1 MSDYAVMP
9 MADYQDIC
17 DAVREK
23 TGKSDLIT
31 SGIMA
36 DEISGIEAGGE
47 VKYAT
52 DGKIYVE
59 NVIVPD
65 TVTTLP
71 QNCYAIAGIKSIYAP
86 EVTKLGGHY
95 CFGNVWNSLQALIC
109 PKLTAWGESIYWC
122 RGGDLH
128 EVQAGSIEHPVTQM
142 ASKIGFDVNKNTDL
156 VITIYVDADTIAD
169 VPTDISDYQ
178 PFGATNATIVYR
190 NSTTGEVIAE

>member
-36 DEISGIEAGGE
+36 DEISGIKAGGE
-47 VKYAT
+47 VKYAA
-52 DGKIYVE
+52 DGKIYTE

-65 TVTTLP
+65 TVTNLP
-71 QNCYAIAGIKSIYAP
+71 QNCYAIVGIKSIYAP

-95 CFGNVWNSLQALIC
+95 CFGSAWNQLERLIC
-109 PKLTAWGESIYWC
+109 PKLTSWGIGNYWNA
-122 RGGDLH
+122 GGNLH
-128 EVQAGSIEHPVTQM
+128 EVQAGSIGYPVIQM
-142 ASKIGFDVNKNTDL
+142 ASDKGFNNNKNTDL
-156 VITIYVDADTIAD
+156 VITIYVDADTLAD